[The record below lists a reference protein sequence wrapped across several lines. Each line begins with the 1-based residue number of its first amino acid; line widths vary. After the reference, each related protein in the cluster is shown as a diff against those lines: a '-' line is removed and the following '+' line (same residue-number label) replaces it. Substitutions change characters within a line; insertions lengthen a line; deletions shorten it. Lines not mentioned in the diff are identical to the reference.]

1 MPDDREGRGPQGD
14 RPANR
19 NLHGEPRPLSNRLVA
34 IFFAALAAA
43 LVLGYFFVNKLAD
56 ISRQEDCML
65 ARRKNCAAIE
75 LPSGRQG
82 VLPPRV
88 RRFA

>member
-1 MPDDREGRGPQGD
+1 VPDNREGRGPQGEK
-14 RPANR
+14 PAKR
-19 NLHGEPRPLSNRLVA
+19 NLHGEPPPLSNRMVA

-56 ISRQEDCML
+56 ISRQEDCVL

-75 LPSGRQG
+75 LPSGRHG
-82 VLPPRV
+82 VLPPGV